1 MSAEA
6 RLRMRKAFNAFVVMV
21 VAAPVLVLGQ
31 GGDVNKVL
39 AEMRAAMGGDKVA
52 AVKSLTGVG
61 RTMRTASS
69 GQSTENE
76 FELAM
81 ELPDKYMMRS
91 VIANMGPQMSIYRNA
106 GFNGDGPINLVDTPP
121 NLSGGGGG
129 GVRVM
134 MVGPGGA
141 MAGGGGAALTP
152 EQKAASDKAQ
162 VLAQKKDFARLAL
175 AMFGQSFA
183 SFPLEFTY
191 AGEAEAADGKAHV
204 IDVKGADDFTGRL
217 FVDQKTSLPL
227 MMSWMGKEPV
237 QMTMGSRPG
246 APGGAAA
253 GSGSVSLGGG
263 ATFTAGSGQP
273 MSEEQRKQMQA
284 EMEARMKEAEANRRT
299 VEFRIYYSNFKTV
312 SGVKLPHTFQRSVDG
327 KPTEEMTFDQIRIN
341 PKIDPKKFEITK

>member
-1 MSAEA
+1 
-6 RLRMRKAFNAFVVMV
+6 MRKVFNAFVVMV

-39 AEMRAAMGGDKVA
+39 ADMRAALGGDKVA
-52 AVKSLTGVG
+52 AVKSLTGAG
-61 RTMRTASS
+61 RTMRTAAS

-91 VIANMGPQMSIYRNA
+91 VVANMGPQMSIYRNA

-134 MVGPGGA
+134 MMGPGGA
-141 MAGGGGAALTP
+141 VSGGGATPTP
-152 EQKAASDKAQ
+152 EQKAATDKAL

-183 SFPLEFTY
+183 AFPLEFTY

-227 MMSWMGKEPV
+227 MMSWMAKEPV
-237 QMTMGSRPG
+237 QLTMGSRPG
-246 APGGAAA
+246 APGGAAVGGGQTMA
-253 GSGSVSLGGG
+253 LGGG
-263 ATFTAGSGQP
+263 ATFTSGGGQQ
-273 MSEEQRKQMQA
+273 MTDEQRKQMQA

-299 VEFRIYYSNFKTV
+299 VEYRIYYSNFKTV
-312 SGVKLPHTFQRSVDG
+312 SGVKLPHTFQRSIDG

>member
-1 MSAEA
+1 
-6 RLRMRKAFNAFVVMV
+6 MRKVFNSFVVMV

-31 GGDVNKVL
+31 GGDAGKVL
-39 AEMRAAMGGDKVA
+39 ADMRAALGGDKVA
-52 AVKSLTGVG
+52 AVKSMSGAG
-61 RTMRTASS
+61 RTMRTSQS

-76 FELAM
+76 FELVM

-141 MAGGGGAALTP
+141 TTGTGAAQQTP
-152 EQKAASDKAQ
+152 EQKAIADKAL
-162 VLAQKKDFARLAL
+162 VLQQKKEFARMAL
-175 AMFGQSFA
+175 AMFGQSFS
-183 SFPLEFTY
+183 SFPLEFAY

-204 IDVKGADDFTGRL
+204 IDVKGADDFSGRL

-227 MMSWMGKEPV
+227 MMSWMAKEPL
-237 QMTMGSRPG
+237 QMTMGSRGG
-246 APGGAAA
+246 APMGA
-253 GSGSVSLGGG
+253 GQTFSMGGG
-263 ATFTAGSGQP
+263 ATFTAGGGQQ
-273 MSEEQRKQMQA
+273 MTEEQRKQAQA
-284 EMEARMKEAEANRRT
+284 DMEARMKEAEANRRT
-299 VEFRIYYSNFKTV
+299 VEHRLYYSNFKSV
-312 SGVKLPHTFQRSVDG
+312 GGVKLPHTFQRSIDG
-327 KPTEEMTFDQIRIN
+327 KPTEEMTFEQIRIN

>member
-1 MSAEA
+1 
-6 RLRMRKAFNAFVVMV
+6 MRKVLNTFVVMV
-21 VAAPVLVLGQ
+21 VAAPVLAFGQ
-31 GGDVNKVL
+31 GGDANKVL
-39 AEMRAAMGGDKVA
+39 ADMRAALGGDKVA
-52 AVKSLTGVG
+52 AVKSMSGAG
-61 RTMRTASS
+61 RTMRTSQS

-76 FELAM
+76 FELVM

-134 MVGPGGA
+134 MMP
-141 MAGGGGAALTP
+141 AGGQAVGAGGQQTP
-152 EQKAASDKAQ
+152 EQKAAADKAL
-162 VLAQKKDFARLAL
+162 VLQQKKDFARLAL

-183 SFPLEFTY
+183 SFPLEFAY
-191 AGEAEAADGKAHV
+191 VGEAEAADGKAHV

-227 MMSWMGKEPV
+227 MMSWMAKEPLQV
-237 QMTMGSRPG
+237 TMGSRGG
-246 APGGAAA
+246 APIGA
-253 GSGSVSLGGG
+253 GQSFSMGGG
-263 ATFTAGSGQP
+263 ATFTAGGGQQ
-273 MSEEQRKQMQA
+273 MTDEQRKQMQA

-299 VEFRIYYSNFKTV
+299 VEYRIYYSNFKTV
-312 SGVKLPHTFQRSVDG
+312 GGVKIPHTFQRSVDG
-327 KPTEEMTFDQIRIN
+327 KPTEEMTFEQIRIN